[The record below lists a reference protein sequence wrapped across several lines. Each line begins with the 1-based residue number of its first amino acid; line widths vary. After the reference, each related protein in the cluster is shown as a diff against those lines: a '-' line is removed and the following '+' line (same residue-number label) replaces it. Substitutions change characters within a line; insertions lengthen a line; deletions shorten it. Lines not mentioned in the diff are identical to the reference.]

1 MKQTPLYDNPAPKW
15 HFCMFEFLFSILL
28 KVSYTFE
35 STVLKQE
42 ETLLLSEQTQHKN
55 AYS

>member
-1 MKQTPLYDNPAPKW
+1 
-15 HFCMFEFLFSILL
+15 MFEFLFSILL

-42 ETLLLSEQTQHKN
+42 ETLLLSVQTQHKN